1 MNVSQKK
8 MTPPGNMADKQQ
20 VFQAFFAFWIVLGVS
35 SFLFFQLNRD
45 SKLKKRVLPFFVVGV
60 GVIFGTFAA
69 WMSDWQ
75 PFVLAFF
82 LPMVALITVLNLRT
96 TKFCPSCG
104 RTLYRQPVFA
114 KASFCSHCGSSLEE
128 KKEPNQT
135 PEPTT
140 PGGRGS
146 S

>member
-1 MNVSQKK
+1 
-8 MTPPGNMADKQQ
+8 MTPPGNMSDKQQ

-69 WMSDWQ
+69 WMSNWQ

-82 LPMVALITVLNLRT
+82 IPMVALITFLNLRT
-96 TKFCPSCG
+96 IKFCPSCG

-128 KKEPNQT
+128 KKEPNQA
-135 PEPTT
+135 PEPTA
-140 PGGRGS
+140 PSGRGS